1 MFQIRVTPGGNR
13 PIYRQIMDQ
22 VRQAVAT
29 GGLVVG
35 DSLPSV
41 RQLAEELVLNHNTV
55 AKAYAELVRE
65 GVLESQH
72 GRGVFVAKRQTVFS
86 AGERKR
92 RLDNS
97 LNVFLSEVLTL
108 NCTPEQIR
116 AAVTKRLDEMTASQR
131 TASQRLASQS
141 KSAEVD

>member
-1 MFQIRVTPGGNR
+1 MIDIRITTGGHR
-13 PIYRQIMDQ
+13 PIYRQIIDQ

-29 GGLVVG
+29 GELAVG

-55 AKAYAELVRE
+55 AKAYSQLVRE

-72 GRGVFVAKRQTVFS
+72 GRGVFVAKRRRIFS

-92 RLDNS
+92 RLDQA
-97 LNVFLSEVLTL
+97 LDIFLADALTL
-108 NCTPEQIR
+108 DFAPQQIEE
-116 AAVTKRLDEMTASQR
+116 AIAKRLEQMTAKQ
-131 TASQRLASQS
+131 
-141 KSAEVD
+141 KSSEGE